1 MSFRRM
7 YVCRFDVDNGTT
19 TTTTT
24 RPQRV
29 ELSLQGKEADEKARR
44 EGDTLSMEKK
54 FLELMKRK
62 LRKKRAIA
70 EAARQVS
77 YYCRQTCRET
87 HLR

>member
-7 YVCRFDVDNGTT
+7 YVCRFDVDNGTTT

-77 YYCRQTCRET
+77 YYCCRKT